1 MDSFTTSGM
10 VSGEPRAWLRFEGL
24 ALFAAAVWAYSRTGV
39 GWPVFA
45 LLFFAP
51 DLSLLGYLAGP
62 RIGAALYNLLHSTV
76 GPLALGGA
84 GLATGHWALAGVAAI
99 WLAHVGFDR
108 ALGYGLKH
116 PGGFALTH
124 LGRIGRLRPEPR
136 P

>member
-1 MDSFTTSGM
+1 MDSFTAEGM

-24 ALFAAAVWAYSRTGV
+24 ALFAASVWAYSRTGL

-45 LLFFAP
+45 LLFLAP

-62 RIGAALYNLLHSTV
+62 RIGAALYNVMHSTV

-84 GLATGHWALAGVAAI
+84 GLATGHWGIAGVAAI

-124 LGRIGRLRPEPR
+124 LGRIGRLRR
-136 P
+136 DSRS